1 MDKLLQEI
9 CSTDFLTSPICSAR
23 LVESCGLQLLGHL
36 HITAFIKAESL
47 NQNKLAQVCYPV
59 FVLQCPKTGTIFL
72 K

>member
-9 CSTDFLTSPICSAR
+9 CSTDFLTSPVCV
-23 LVESCGLQLLGHL
+23 LVGSCGLQLLGHL

-47 NQNKLAQVCYPV
+47 NQKKLAQVCYPV
-59 FVLQCPKTGTIFL
+59 FVLQRPKTGTIFL